1 MKVSEHELN
10 AYVDGQVE
18 PGRRAVIEA
27 YLAAHPEESQ
37 RIAAYAGQR
46 RGLHALYD
54 HWLADALPEPMQRL
68 GVQLERGRIW
78 SHRRR
83 QATRMAAAVALVA
96 LGAGGFML
104 HQALVDRPQTRALW
118 AAIVDMMS
126 GNERLRPPGANAS
139 PGVPVALPPAET
151 AAPAARLPA
160 APDLSPFGYALA
172 VTRILDG
179 EPAGAAQFVY
189 VDRRGAQVVMYVAPT
204 TQRNNSVSV
213 LQEGRVSA
221 LSLNVGGRSVL
232 VVGEMDRE
240 RLLRLAGI
248 VMESWVTGD
257 RPAAPK
263 APDPNKGRGAA
274 APNASPQPAPVPEP
288 QPDGKMPRQS

>member
-18 PGRRAVIEA
+18 PARRAVIEA

-68 GVQLERGRIW
+68 GVQLERSRIW
-78 SHRRR
+78 AHRRQ
-83 QATRMAAAVALVA
+83 QAMRMAAAVALVA

-104 HQALVDRPQTRALW
+104 HQALVDRPATRALW
-118 AAIVDMMS
+118 AAIVDIV
-126 GNERLRPPGANAS
+126 GGGERPRPPGPVGS
-139 PGVPVALPPAET
+139 TGVPVALPPSET
-151 AAPAARLPA
+151 ATPAARLPA

-172 VTRILDG
+172 TTRILEGD
-179 EPAGAAQFVY
+179 PDGAAQFVY

-204 TQRNNSVSV
+204 TQRNQSVSV

-221 LSLNVGGRSVL
+221 LSLSVGGRSVL

-248 VMESWVTGD
+248 VMEGWVTGD

-263 APDPNKGRGAA
+263 PPDPDKGKGAS
-274 APNASPQPAPVPEP
+274 APNPPPQPAPEP
-288 QPDGKMPRQS
+288 RPDGKTPRQS

>member
-78 SHRRR
+78 SRRRR
-83 QATRMAAAVALVA
+83 QAMRMAAAVALVA

-104 HQALVDRPQTRALW
+104 HHALVNRPQTRALW
-118 AAIVDMMS
+118 AAIVDMM
-126 GNERLRPPGANAS
+126 GGIERLPPGATAS
-139 PGVPVALPPAET
+139 PGVPVALPPGGND
-151 AAPAARLPA
+151 AAAVRLPA

-179 EPAGAAQFVY
+179 EPDGAAQFVY

-204 TQRNNSVSV
+204 AQRNQSVSV

-263 APDPNKGRGAA
+263 APDPSKGRGAA
-274 APNASPQPAPVPEP
+274 APSTPPQPAPAPEP
-288 QPDGKMPRQS
+288 RPDGKTPRQS